1 MRMRGRRLLSD
12 LLNYGKELLLGDDE
26 REYTEKVLLL
36 LFLNE
41 LRFTYFSMP
50 Q

>member
-36 LFLNE
+36 FLNE